1 MKANCFTGGF
11 YRFDRSSNDGF
22 ENSFLKI
29 AVPKFSKYIR
39 ETTTNLAK
47 KTCKG
52 VLVSKR
58 LTIHLGNL
66 WETHVETTTR

>member
-1 MKANCFTGGF
+1 M
-11 YRFDRSSNDGF
+11 
-22 ENSFLKI
+22 KI

-58 LTIHLGNL
+58 LTIYLGNL